1 MGAPEAMTNETG
13 EASVANP
20 RCWSCE
26 AKIASGDHFCRSCGA
41 TLFAGAPVPRE
52 VLKKRG
58 RRHAAIMFLFGA
70 AIVLFAIIHRNP
82 ADIILVVAFGLPLCG
97 AGAVTWRMA

>member
-1 MGAPEAMTNETG
+1 MTSETDDP
-13 EASVANP
+13 SVANP
-20 RCWSCE
+20 LCWSCQ
-26 AKIASGDHFCRSCGA
+26 AKIASGDRFCRSCGA
-41 TLFAGAPVPRE
+41 TVSAGAQVPRE

>member
-1 MGAPEAMTNETG
+1 
-13 EASVANP
+13 
-20 RCWSCE
+20 
-26 AKIASGDHFCRSCGA
+26 
-41 TLFAGAPVPRE
+41 
-52 VLKKRG
+52 
-58 RRHAAIMFLFGA
+58 MFLFGA